1 MINPATDQELDTLGK
16 FVYPYDEPEDSA
28 YSRNYLIKMT
38 TWFAFELLSE
48 IPKNDLKL
56 LQTNYTIGSKS
67 VNVQP
72 TVFINPD
79 QNFLYIYFSNIRDT
93 TQQYT
98 ITTAGTGGVYVDG
111 GKIQVV
117 DTAEIYCIDALK
129 PYSTSGK
136 GNGTLYKL
144 NETYEIATGTTCSEP
159 YPWEIRKI
167 DTLIN
172 DPWGDSLLTL
182 TAPAYTYGYFKVPI
196 RAYYPLRLDEVES
209 HYDLKVYPNPANNAV
224 TLIGLQDN
232 LAIDGTLHVKV
243 TNVTGSICLETE
255 AVSGQK
261 LDISNLS
268 YGVYQIIV
276 KFEDGNMVVGK
287 LIKQ

>member
-1 MINPATDQELDTLGK
+1 M
-16 FVYPYDEPEDSA
+16 
-28 YSRNYLIKMT
+28 
-38 TWFAFELLSE
+38 
-48 IPKNDLKL
+48 

-72 TVFINPD
+72 TVFINPE
-79 QNFLYIYFSNIRDT
+79 QNFRYIYFSTIRDT
-93 TQQYT
+93 TQLYMINT
-98 ITTAGTGGVYVDG
+98 SGTFGVYVDG

-136 GNGTLYKL
+136 GNGSLYKL
-144 NETYEIATGTTCSEP
+144 NETYALAADTTCSEP

-172 DPWGDSLLTL
+172 EPWGDSLLTL
-182 TAPAYTYGYFKVPI
+182 TAPAYTYGYFKIPI
-196 RAYYPLRLDEVES
+196 RAFYPLKLDEVES
-209 HYDLKVYPNPANNAV
+209 YYDLKVYPNPANNAV

-232 LAIDGTLHVKV
+232 SVIQGKLQVKV
-243 TNVTGSICLETE
+243 INVTGSICLETE
-255 AVSGQK
+255 ALSGQR

-268 YGVYQIIV
+268 YGAYQIIV
-276 KFEDGNMVVGK
+276 KSEAGNVTVGK
-287 LIKQ
+287 FIKQ